1 MNKKTALCLS
11 LLKGDVINVANSIRL
26 TGLSNPAREIPRSVE
41 EPFKIQVSRSKV
53 ETKDQFG
60 NYATYHNY
68 RLNHTRY
75 NAKGIAEMKN
85 YCKEQLNSQPPPKT
99 EKQLREFKRQQ
110 SVINFK

>member
-11 LLKGDVINVANSIRL
+11 LLRGDVINVANSIRL

-75 NAKGIAEMKN
+75 NAKGIAEMQK
-85 YCKEQLNSQPPPKT
+85 YCKEQLSSQPPAKT
-99 EKQLREFKRQQ
+99 DKQQKERTRQQ
-110 SVINFK
+110 AALKF